1 MVNPWVDNEV
11 VYADASNADFSLYNA
26 NRTIYNDAYQSTPI
40 AKTLAADAA
49 SLARYQA
56 ASVQASDLNLGSAA
70 SWSTMTNT
78 PYLVLG
84 YGFNEERSSII
95 SIGGSY
101 EFTASN
107 DYINDWMLWGKF
119 SFTF

>member
-1 MVNPWVDNEV
+1 MEYIN
-11 VYADASNADFSLYNA
+11 SS
-26 NRTIYNDAYQSTPI
+26 TIYNDAYQSSPI
-40 AKTLAADAA
+40 ANTTAGGSEALFDAA
-49 SLARYQA
+49 S
-56 ASVQASDLNLGSAA
+56 VKASDLNLSSSA
-70 SWSTMTNT
+70 SWSTMVST